1 MIQKSV
7 TQILRCV
14 APNVVM
20 QRRLTTKCTPICRL
34 MEAPSRFNAPM
45 DFIEGWGLYVEGLGL
60 RMGLYSDP
68 NSLFGHYFIGNE
80 AD

>member
-1 MIQKSV
+1 
-7 TQILRCV
+7 
-14 APNVVM
+14 
-20 QRRLTTKCTPICRL
+20 

-68 NSLFGHYFIGNE
+68 YSLFGHYFIGNKV
-80 AD
+80 DFSN